1 MKKFKEW
8 DKKKKIICL
17 VVVLLIVIVAGL
29 VAYKSLS
36 HKTDV
41 TDTTEVTHVKAKKTK
56 KCPIDF
62 QAYWDVNPEVVAYV
76 EVPDTDVSYPI
87 LRRADDAAY
96 YADHQIDGTQGLP
109 GSIYI
114 EPINSGEFTDT
125 NTIVYGHNMK
135 NGTMFH
141 TLHNFEDA
149 DFFAQDHEFYIY
161 TPEHRYTYKVF
172 AAGCIVDEHLM
183 AKYNFSTNQGNIDFA
198 IDLQKLDNSYSH
210 YKEGT
215 EITNDTKLCT
225 LFTCMPSGM
234 EDNRFVV
241 VGYLTD
247 TLDYED

>member
-1 MKKFKEW
+1 MKKFKKL

-17 VVVLLIVIVAGL
+17 AVALLVVIVVGL
-29 VAYKSLS
+29 VAYKALS
-36 HKTDV
+36 PEIDV
-41 TDTTEVTHVKAKKTK
+41 TDTTVVRHVKTRKTK
-56 KCPIDF
+56 KCPVDF
-62 QAYWDVNPEVVAYV
+62 QIYWDVNPEVVAYV

-141 TLHNFEDA
+141 SLHDFEDA

-172 AAGCIVDEHLM
+172 AAGCIDDEHLM
-183 AKYNFSTNQGNIDFA
+183 VKYSFSTEQGNIDFTN
-198 IDLQKLDNSYSH
+198 DLQQLDNAYSH
-210 YKEGT
+210 YKTET
-215 EITNDTKLCT
+215 EIAEDTRLCT
-225 LFTCMPSGM
+225 LFTCMPSDM

-247 TLDYED
+247 TLTYEK

>member
-1 MKKFKEW
+1 MKKLNQKE
-8 DKKKKIICL
+8 KRCLLVAII
-17 VVVLLIVIVAGL
+17 VVAVAIIAGC
-29 VAYKSLS
+29 VAYKMQD
-36 HKTDV
+36 KPDVTATTDV
-41 TDTTEVTHVKAKKTK
+41 KHAKTRETK
-56 KCPIDF
+56 KCPVDF
-62 QAYWDVNPEVVAYV
+62 QTYWDVNPEVVAYV

-114 EPINSGEFTDT
+114 EPINSETFTDT

-135 NGTMFH
+135 NGSMFH
-141 TLHNFEDA
+141 SLHKFEDE
-149 DFFAQDHEFYIY
+149 DFFNKDHEFYIF

-172 AAGCIVDEHLM
+172 AAGCVDDEHLM

-234 EDNRFVV
+234 ENNRFVV